1 MSIPIRQG
9 VASSVRS
16 CHASSCT
23 IRAAA
28 VLFASGTY
36 RLTNLAPSQLLS
48 PALPLCSS
56 GCSAARRA
64 GFPLHAPV
72 GGGGGGGLLYATQCH
87 CRRPPSLTG
96 GLASHLR
103 VLRRPRQSRA
113 ACFDVACPV
122 YATPSEYNNETR
134 PATSCLEIKEIF
146 PAAPSAPYYLKFSAS
161 APVEKIWC
169 EMEPVVCEFKLWG
182 AGGGGEKGL
191 VGGFHAGSG
200 GFTRGQFKMSIGQEV
215 TVKVGR
221 GGRSADSTDTC
232 VEVMYGDGNVCS
244 ETGGAGGGGYAGS
257 SLGLK
262 SLQRQKF

>member
-1 MSIPIRQG
+1 MPHSVTAVGLPASRVDSQATLEYCDGQG
-9 VASSVRS
+9 RVA
-16 CHASSCT
+16 
-23 IRAAA
+23 
-28 VLFASGTY
+28 
-36 RLTNLAPSQLLS
+36 RL
-48 PALPLCSS
+48 
-56 GCSAARRA
+56 G
-64 GFPLHAPV
+64 
-72 GGGGGGGLLYATQCH
+72 
-87 CRRPPSLTG
+87 
-96 GLASHLR
+96 
-103 VLRRPRQSRA
+103 
-113 ACFDVACPV
+113 FDVACPV
-122 YATPSEYNNETR
+122 YAIPSEYNNETR

-244 ETGGAGGGGYAGS
+244 ETGGAGGGGGYAGVFAGS
-257 SLGLK
+257 EVSPATKILIAGGGGGA
-262 SLQRQKF
+262 SNP

>member
-1 MSIPIRQG
+1 
-9 VASSVRS
+9 
-16 CHASSCT
+16 
-23 IRAAA
+23 
-28 VLFASGTY
+28 
-36 RLTNLAPSQLLS
+36 
-48 PALPLCSS
+48 
-56 GCSAARRA
+56 
-64 GFPLHAPV
+64 
-72 GGGGGGGLLYATQCH
+72 
-87 CRRPPSLTG
+87 
-96 GLASHLR
+96 
-103 VLRRPRQSRA
+103 
-113 ACFDVACPV
+113 V
-122 YATPSEYNNETR
+122 YAIPSEYNNETR

-232 VEVMYGDGNVCS
+232 DEVMYGDGDVCS
-244 ETGGAGGGGYAGS
+244 ETGGAGGGYAGVFAGS
-257 SLGLK
+257 EVSPATKILIAGGG
-262 SLQRQKF
+262 RWGE